1 LILKNSELNEKRPCS
16 INGKSKIKGL
26 KSKFKNLGGK
36 MPRKILLL
44 GILLIFSNVLF
55 AQDNLKKYHNF
66 DFAKKLVTKAELG
79 KLKWETDEGN
89 PVSELALLRGVVFG
103 KRGRIFKE
111 KSIQSYL
118 EKQSWYKPSPNF
130 KNSSLTKMER
140 DNLDAIRMKEAE
152 VHYSVEPGDL
162 RYWIKK
168 DIPEDKIYANTSADW
183 SVLIAEFEAIH
194 GKTFPDQEWLQKY
207 FDERYWY
214 KRNPNYSPMMLS
226 ATERKNLEKFIAKK
240 NEDRKI
246 EISFG
251 DMDKFQNVLLKEEQL
266 KGVSFNELRLMQ
278 NEFFARRGKRFT
290 IAAYKQAFEW
300 QDWYKPLKDQ
310 KKVKLNDTEE
320 ANVKLLQAY
329 ESKMRE
335 KITTEALPEEFFYG
349 MYLEDLRILRNEIF
363 AKRGRVFKDAK
374 LQKYFEAQSWYKA
387 DPTFTDENAKNIL
400 SENEFKN
407 ISLIKAQEEVAFSK
421 FVMVEG

>member
-1 LILKNSELNEKRPCS
+1 
-16 INGKSKIKGL
+16 
-26 KSKFKNLGGK
+26 

-44 GILLIFSNVLF
+44 GIILLFALPLF
-55 AQDNLKKYHNF
+55 AQDNVKKYHNF
-66 DFAKKLVTKAELG
+66 DFTKKLVTKAELA
-79 KLKWETDEGN
+79 KLKYEADDFE
-89 PVSELALLRGVVFG
+89 PVNELALLRGVVFG
-103 KRGRIFKE
+103 KRGRVFKE

-118 EKQSWYKPSPNF
+118 EKQTWYKPNQKF
-130 KNSSLTKMER
+130 KNSTLTKMER
-140 DNLDAIRMKEAE
+140 DNLDLIRMKEAE

-168 DIPEDKIYANTSADW
+168 EIPDDKIYANSAADW

-194 GKTFPDQEWLQKY
+194 GKTFADQEWLQKY

-214 KRNPNYSPMMLS
+214 KRNANYSPAVLS
-226 ATERKNLEKFIAKK
+226 AIERKNIEKFIAKR
-240 NEDRKI
+240 NEERKV
-246 EISFG
+246 EVSFG

-266 KGVSFNELRLMQ
+266 KGVSFNDLRLMQ
-278 NEFFARRGKRFT
+278 NEFFARRGKKFT
-290 IAAYKQAFEW
+290 VAAYKQAFEW

-310 KKVKLNDTEE
+310 KKVKLNTTEE

-329 ESKMRE
+329 EAKMRE
-335 KITTEALPEEFFYG
+335 KITTEVLPEEFFYG

-363 AKRGRVFKDAK
+363 AKHGRVFKDAK
-374 LQKYFEAQSWYKA
+374 LQKYFEAQAWYKA
-387 DPTFTDENAKNIL
+387 DPTFTDDKISTVL

-407 ISLIKAQEEVAFSK
+407 ITSIKSQEEVAFSK